1 MKTDKKNFAVM
12 LIDDN
17 AIDNMIHAKVI
28 ANSDIAEVTYNHH
41 SGPSAIEFLKNIAK
55 IPACEGQNLLP
66 SYVFLDLDMPLM
78 DGFQFMAEFEKLNE
92 KIIKDIKI
100 VLLTASINASDKEY
114 PKRFKNFYRYIN
126 KPLSIL
132 EIADL

>member
-1 MKTDKKNFAVM
+1 M

-28 ANSDIAEVTYNHH
+28 EKSDIAEVTYNHH

-55 IPACEGQNLLP
+55 IPTSEGKDILP

-78 DGFQFMAEFEKLNE
+78 DGFQFMAEFEKMDD

-100 VLLTASINASDKEY
+100 VMLTASINANDKEY

-126 KPLSIL
+126 KPLSIKK
-132 EIADL
+132 IAEL